1 MVMRHQIEDIFLKV
15 RPGATDGVNFVLTN
29 HLGERQAKF
38 SRAHSSGDGHE
49 HLPAILQQLLIGLGG
64 VHQRRGVEMAVVML
78 DETRNWSFGQS
89 ESSQKIWECRMS
101 KITLL

>member
-1 MVMRHQIEDIFLKV
+1 MRDQIEDIFFEV
-15 RPGATDGVNFVLTN
+15 RAGEADRVNLLLPN
-29 HLGERQAKF
+29 HLGEREAKF
-38 SRAHSSGDGHE
+38 SRAHCAGDGHE
-49 HLPAILQQLLIGLGG
+49 HLPALLQQLLIGLGG